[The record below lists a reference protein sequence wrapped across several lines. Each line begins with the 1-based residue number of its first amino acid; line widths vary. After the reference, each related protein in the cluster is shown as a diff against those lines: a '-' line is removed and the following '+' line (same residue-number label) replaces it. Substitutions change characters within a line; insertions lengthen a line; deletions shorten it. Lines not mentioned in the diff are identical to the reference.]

1 MWPILYKILL
11 HSIRISVKLIPKP
24 TLLRTGV
31 GPAISRNP
39 ARPLET

>member
-24 TLLRTGV
+24 TLLRGV
-31 GPAISRNP
+31 GPAISLNP